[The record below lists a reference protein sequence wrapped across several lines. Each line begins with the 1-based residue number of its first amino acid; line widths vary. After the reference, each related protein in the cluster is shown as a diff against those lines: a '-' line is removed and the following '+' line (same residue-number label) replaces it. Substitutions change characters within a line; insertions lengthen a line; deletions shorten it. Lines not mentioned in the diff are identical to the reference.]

1 MQEFWTINSIS
12 PFMTQ
17 TTKGFWGLWN
27 RRLGK
32 SWWWKG
38 TKMTMKHGGLDF
50 YTSLYYICMHTC
62 PCTYELPNGCWIS
75 WTNKKK
81 EHPLEGGTVF
91 HSPLPRESFFQN
103 WGQKIL
109 FIFTHHSQGM
119 LRKRIFEL
127 YGHFEWFPM
136 VEANQKI
143 TQINNSQE
151 INHYQPLH
159 VWILTPNWY
168 QNCRVNC
175 CHPMTGQHL
184 FEWQLVTTGTRI
196 CQEIRINI

>member
-1 MQEFWTINSIS
+1 
-12 PFMTQ
+12 
-17 TTKGFWGLWN
+17 
-27 RRLGK
+27 
-32 SWWWKG
+32 
-38 TKMTMKHGGLDF
+38 MKHGGLDK
-50 YTSLYYICMHTC
+50 THHYIIYA
-62 PCTYELPNGCWIS
+62 CTPALAPMNCQMVVEFQGGEQ
-75 WTNKKK
+75 KKK
-81 EHPLEGGTVF
+81 RASHRRWNGVSLTTPKGKFL
-91 HSPLPRESFFQN
+91 QN